1 MIAGVLLAP
10 DDAAGR
16 AALASCLAR
25 GNQPPTAFDRA
36 QCDEVVSGH
45 LVGGRYCVG
54 NVLMTLDEKGQK
66 VRRCI
71 PQAQIDRK
79 LEIMAKDPL
88 PPRPSP
94 ASSPSRATIVVAG
107 LAVGLVAYLALR

>member
-1 MIAGVLLAP
+1 MIAGVVLAP

-36 QCDEVVSGH
+36 QCDEVVASGM
-45 LVGGRYCVG
+45 VDGRYCAG
-54 NVLMTLDEKGQK
+54 NVLMSLDANGQK

-88 PPRPSP
+88 PPRPP
-94 ASSPSRATIVVAG
+94 PLGSSRTPLVLAG
-107 LAVGLVAYLALR
+107 LAIGLAAYFVLR

>member
-1 MIAGVLLAP
+1 MIAGVVLAP

-16 AALASCLAR
+16 AALETCLAK

-45 LVGGRYCVG
+45 IVDGRYCVG
-54 NVLMTLDEKGQK
+54 NVLMTLDAKGQK
-66 VRRCI
+66 VRQCI

-94 ASSPSRATIVVAG
+94 ASSPSRTTIVVAG
-107 LAVGLVAYLALR
+107 LALGLVAYFVLR